1 MVNVNQ
7 VMKQA
12 QAMQKKMTEMQEQ
25 MAQKEYTGISGG
37 GMVRVTL
44 NGKSEMLKI
53 SIDKSLVNP
62 EEIEVIE
69 DLIIAAFNDS
79 KKKLDA
85 ESEGAMSGMFGGM
98 GLPPG
103 FKLPF

>member
-7 VMKQA
+7 IMKQA
-12 QAMQKKMTEMQEQ
+12 QAMQKKMADMQEQ
-25 MAQKEYTGISGG
+25 MAQKEYIGASGG
-37 GMVRVTL
+37 GMVNVTL
-44 NGKSEMLKI
+44 NGKGEMTKLT
-53 SIDKSLVNP
+53 IDKSLINP
-62 EEIEVIE
+62 EDVEMIE
-69 DLIIAAFNDS
+69 DLVIAAFNDT

-85 ESEGAMSGMFGGM
+85 ESEGAMSGMLGGM